1 MHNMQQLTIQATC
14 CPTSVVERSA
24 STMQLYHET
33 QTVLAATDV
42 VVVAAAADDDDDDAD
57 VL

>member
-1 MHNMQQLTIQATC
+1 MQQLTIQATC

-42 VVVAAAADDDDDDAD
+42 VVVAAAAADDDDDAD